1 MLSLTENKY
10 AILAKKS
17 EAERNTINLNGK
29 VRKLRNNIQVR
40 IINDEPTKDNDAVT
54 IPICFKTRY

>member
-10 AILAKKS
+10 AILAKIGSREKH
-17 EAERNTINLNGK
+17 NQLK
-29 VRKLRNNIQVR
+29 RKGSNEIISVR
-40 IINDEPTKDNDAVT
+40 IINDEPTEDNDAVT